1 MRDLRDSS
9 EKSEMIRKVNK
20 KGFIEFEEMMLNWY
34 SKFVFKFHDQG
45 QIFSIKYKWHSAG
58 FTSTRAHLVYRWHLH
73 ILL

>member
-34 SKFVFKFHDQG
+34 NKFVFKFHD
-45 QIFSIKYKWHSAG
+45 
-58 FTSTRAHLVYRWHLH
+58 
-73 ILL
+73 